1 MDEPIDDNALDVQGY
16 HVEVEHN
23 GTYRLSEEMGDTTC
37 DLENHGNMTRIM
49 LGMQR
54 QGRSQLLFI

>member
-1 MDEPIDDNALDVQGY
+1 MDEPIDDSALDTQGY
-16 HVEVEHN
+16 HVEPEHN
-23 GTYRLSEEMGDTTC
+23 ETYTLSEEMGDTTW

-54 QGRSQLLFI
+54 QGKQQLLFI